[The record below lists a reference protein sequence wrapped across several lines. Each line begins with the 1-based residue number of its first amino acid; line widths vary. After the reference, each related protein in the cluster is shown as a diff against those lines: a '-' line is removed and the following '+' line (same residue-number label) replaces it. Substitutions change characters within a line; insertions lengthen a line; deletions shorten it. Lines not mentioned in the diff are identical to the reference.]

1 MTAAL
6 GEWHPIS
13 ASCWSTISAQ
23 LAMTSIVERIGGTR
37 HNTSPA
43 STHRTK
49 APGGGPGL
57 KPTHLSP
64 VGPCNNAAP
73 RNAPMQLYLPTRPR
87 DHSQVQPSVALT
99 SQCSIMFTDNRWT
112 ILFLLFVV
120 RLSMA
125 FQFQSVAA
133 VTPIVMNEFGVGLGD
148 VGLLIGLYLAP
159 GLVIALPG
167 GEIGRRYGDK
177 SAVLFGLALM
187 VGGGLMMML
196 TSTWSWQLG
205 ARLLGGVGGVL
216 LNVLMAKMV
225 TDWFSG
231 KEIATAMAIFVNS
244 WPVGIGLA
252 LIVLP
257 PIASIGGLTGVY
269 VATSAL
275 ALLGLLLL
283 ALFYRAPPALIGTSS
298 SGAWPTGVTLRA
310 TFAAGCVWG
319 FYNAAFVIIAS
330 FGTAMLAEGGL
341 TLTAAGSAVSLVPW
355 FSSLSV
361 PLGGFIADRTGRHGA
376 VMLGGFALFAASLAI
391 AARTDYVI
399 FSFALLGL
407 VGGIS
412 AGSILSLP
420 PRVLGA
426 EVRAAGMGIYFT
438 IFYAMIVGGP
448 IAAGWVAAMAGTSRV
463 TFDVAAAML
472 AGCVIAY
479 WVFEKM
485 RQRLVRDHLAK
496 PR

>member
-1 MTAAL
+1 M
-6 GEWHPIS
+6 H
-13 ASCWSTISAQ
+13 
-23 LAMTSIVERIGGTR
+23 
-37 HNTSPA
+37 
-43 STHRTK
+43 
-49 APGGGPGL
+49 
-57 KPTHLSP
+57 
-64 VGPCNNAAP
+64 
-73 RNAPMQLYLPTRPR
+73 
-87 DHSQVQPSVALT
+87 
-99 SQCSIMFTDNRWT
+99 TDNRWT
-112 ILFLLFVV
+112 ILLLLFAI

-133 VTPIVMNEFGVGLGD
+133 IAPIVMDEFGVGLGD

-187 VGGGLMMML
+187 VGGGLVMMF
-196 TSTWSWQLG
+196 TSTWPWQLG
-205 ARLLGGVGGVL
+205 ARLIAGVGGVL

-257 PIASIGGLTGVY
+257 TVASIGGLTGVY
-269 VATSAL
+269 AVTSVF

-283 ALFYRAPPALIGTSS
+283 ALFYSAPSAPIGTSS

-310 TFAAGCVWG
+310 TFAAGCIWG
-319 FYNAAFVIIAS
+319 FYNAAFVIVSS
-330 FGTAMLAEGGL
+330 FGTAMLAERGL
-341 TLTAAGSAVSLVPW
+341 TLSAAGSAVSLVPW
-355 FSSLSV
+355 LSSLSV
-361 PLGGFIADRTGRHGA
+361 PLGGFMADRTGRHTA

-391 AARTDYVI
+391 AARTDFVI
-399 FSFALLGL
+399 LSFAVLGL
-407 VGGIS
+407 VGGIA
-412 AGSILSLP
+412 AGPALSLP
-420 PRVLGA
+420 SRVLGA

-438 IFYAMIVGGP
+438 IFYTVIVSGP

-463 TFDVAAAML
+463 TFDVGAALL
-472 AGCVIAY
+472 AGCIITY

-485 RQRLVRDHLAK
+485 RQRLRGDPLAM